1 MPSRGPFE
9 PAHCMPENVAPKIR
23 AELGRSA
30 AALLLTLSLGA
41 CVGGGAP
48 SDPYDIGRA
57 PDRAGSAGAS
67 SVDGPRPRAG
77 GRLSHFPL
85 VDGTRWTYH
94 HTTLVD
100 DPWDETDT
108 VTSTTYQGQDAFIL
122 SDQEDAE
129 GEQTHSTH
137 VIDGTRVYRAYK
149 EVEVGDVVA
158 VTTTY
163 DPAFL
168 RYDEAWTESGDTVTL
183 DDDWTQACVVAS
195 TASNC
200 APGAVKVGTTT
211 HTYTVLSAAEELTV
225 PAGTFTTVKVQR
237 DNVTS
242 PETKLFW
249 FAAGVGKVR
258 EENPS
263 TGAVSELTAYEI
275 P

>member
-1 MPSRGPFE
+1 
-9 PAHCMPENVAPKIR
+9 MPEMVESKVRVER
-23 AELGRSA
+23 ARA
-30 AALLLTLSLGA
+30 AAAPLAALALVG

-57 PDRAGSAGAS
+57 PDHSSAAGAS
-67 SVDGPRPRAG
+67 SVDGPRPSAG
-77 GRLSHFPL
+77 GKLSHFPL
-85 VDGTRWTYH
+85 VDGSRWTYH

-108 VTSTTYQGQDAFIL
+108 VTSTTYQGEDAFVL
-122 SDQEDAE
+122 SDQEDAQ

-137 VIDGTRVYRAYK
+137 VIDGSRVYRAYK
-149 EVEVGDVVA
+149 QVEVGDVVA
-158 VTTTY
+158 ITTSY

-168 RYDEAWTESGDTVTL
+168 RYDEAWTASGDTVTL
-183 DDDWTQACVVAS
+183 DDAWTQLCVVAS
-195 TASNC
+195 SASNC
-200 APGAVKVGTTT
+200 APGAMKLGSTT
-211 HTYTVLSAAEELTV
+211 HTYTVLAAAERLTV

-237 DNVTS
+237 DNLTS

-249 FAAGVGKVR
+249 FAAGVGKIR

-263 TGAVSELTAYEI
+263 TGAVTELTGYEI